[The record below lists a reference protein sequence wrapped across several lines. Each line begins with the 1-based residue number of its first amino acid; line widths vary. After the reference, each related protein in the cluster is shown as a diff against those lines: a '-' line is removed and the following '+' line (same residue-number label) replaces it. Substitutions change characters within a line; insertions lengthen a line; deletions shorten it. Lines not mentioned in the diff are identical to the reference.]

1 MVRCGQCGIELSP
14 EFGDMPCH
22 PCPACQSTSR
32 ASYLMTKPGEF
43 LLVGCCASLVHTR
56 PGLQSTAQ
64 ADDQGKITLT
74 ANGPGPRNEDDAV
87 EMCARLVRS
96 LNERGG
102 DWSAPEEG
110 TQDIDAYSTN
120 PNGDQ
125 LLMQVVRASNNSKLW
140 QEVNTVGSAT
150 IDYGPST
157 AASEMMEAIRKKL
170 GRYPTEQKR
179 KMSLVLDASRTP
191 SHTFQQVLD
200 AFRAQHREECQNAGF
215 EQVWVVGP
223 EDSVVEQLDW

>member
-1 MVRCGQCGIELSP
+1 MVQCGQCGIERSP

-32 ASYLMTKPGEF
+32 AFCLMAEPGEF
-43 LLVGCCASLVHTR
+43 LLVGGCASLVHTR

-74 ANGPGPRNEDDAV
+74 ATGPGPRNEDDAV

-96 LNERGG
+96 LNESGG
-102 DWSAPEEG
+102 DWSAQEGG

-120 PNGDQ
+120 PNGDK

-150 IDYGPST
+150 IYYGPST
-157 AASEMMEAIRKKL
+157 VASEMMEAIRKKL
-170 GRYPTEQKR
+170 GKYPTEQKR

-215 EQVWVVGP
+215 AQVWVVGP
-223 EDSVVEQLDW
+223 EDSVVEQLDR